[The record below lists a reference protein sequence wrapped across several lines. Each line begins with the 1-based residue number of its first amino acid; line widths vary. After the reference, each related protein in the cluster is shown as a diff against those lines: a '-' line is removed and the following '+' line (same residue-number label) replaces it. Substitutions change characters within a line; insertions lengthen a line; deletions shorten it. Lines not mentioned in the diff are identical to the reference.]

1 MLSVAVDSR
10 NVVYEKSGAG
20 SRTVIFVH
28 GGFGSSSVLWRET
41 MARLPA
47 THTGYAI
54 NNFVWSD
61 APPDGYSVQAF
72 ARRVVNF
79 AAALGLEKPVLVGH
93 SMGGVVCQLAA
104 LAAPDK
110 IGGLVLIGT
119 GASVRGHGL
128 ARGLLAEMER
138 DGVNAAQIRKT
149 SEHWFA
155 TTPRDFFERYV
166 EAAILAPGQAI
177 IDVQRSL
184 IETDL
189 EDRLGEI
196 TCPALIVHGRLDG
209 GRTVEHA
216 QTLYRGIKN
225 SELLILDS
233 CGHSPMV
240 EAPAEFDERFHAFL
254 ARL

>member
-1 MLSVAVDSR
+1 MLNVAIDGR
-10 NVVYEKSGAG
+10 RVVYEKAGAG
-20 SRTVIFVH
+20 PRAVVFVH

-47 THTGYAI
+47 TRTGYAI
-54 NNFVWSD
+54 NNFVWSE
-61 APPDGYSVQAF
+61 APPDGYSVHTF

-79 AAALGLEKPVLVGH
+79 AATLGLERPVLVGH

-138 DGVNAAQIRKT
+138 DGVSPAQIRKT

-155 TTPRDFFERYV
+155 TAPKDFFERYV
-166 EAAILAPGQAI
+166 DAAVQTPGQAI

-189 EDRLGEI
+189 EDRLGDI
-196 TCPALIVHGRLDG
+196 ACPALIVHGRLDG
-209 GRTVEHA
+209 GRTVDHA
-216 QTLYRGIKN
+216 QTLHRGIKD
-225 SELLILDS
+225 SELLILDR

-240 EAPAEFDERFHAFL
+240 EAPAEFDARFHAFL
-254 ARL
+254 ARV

>member
-1 MLSVAVDSR
+1 MLNVAVDGR
-10 NVVYEKSGAG
+10 KIVYEKIGAG
-20 SRTVIFVH
+20 PRSVIFVH

-47 THTGYAI
+47 TRTGYAI
-54 NNFVWSD
+54 NNFVWSE
-61 APPDGYSVQAF
+61 APPDGYSVHAF

-79 AAALGLEKPVLVGH
+79 AATLGLEKPILVGH

-166 EAAILAPGQAI
+166 EAAVLAPGQAI
-177 IDVQRSL
+177 VDVQRSL

-189 EDRLGEI
+189 EDRLGAI
-196 TCPALIVHGRLDG
+196 ACPALVVHGRLDG
-209 GRTVEHA
+209 GRTVDHA
-216 QTLYRGIKN
+216 QTLHRGIKD
-225 SELLILDS
+225 SELLILDQ

-240 EAPAEFDERFHAFL
+240 EAPAEFDARFHAFL
-254 ARL
+254 ARV

>member
-1 MLSVAVDSR
+1 MLSVAIDGR
-10 NVVYEKSGAG
+10 NVAYEETGTGPRA
-20 SRTVIFVH
+20 VIFVH

-41 MARLPA
+41 MARLPTA
-47 THTGYAI
+47 HKGYAI

-79 AAALGLEKPVLVGH
+79 AAALGLEKPILVGH

-110 IGGLVLIGT
+110 VGGLVLIGT

-128 ARGLLAEMER
+128 ARELLAEMER
-138 DGVNAAQIRKT
+138 DGVSPAQIRKT

-155 TTPRDFFERYV
+155 TTSKDFFESYV
-166 EAAILAPGQAI
+166 ETAVLAPGAAI
-177 IDVQRSL
+177 VDVQRSL
-184 IETDL
+184 IETDI
-189 EDRLGEI
+189 EDRLDGI
-196 TCPALIVHGRLDG
+196 VCPVLIVHGRLDG
-209 GRTVEHA
+209 GRTVDHA
-216 QTLYRGIKN
+216 ETLHRGIEN
-225 SELLILDS
+225 SELLVLDQ

-240 EAPAEFDERFHAFL
+240 EAPAEFDARFHAFL
-254 ARL
+254 TRL